1 MSRTASPLAPTTFLR
16 RNAGKT
22 IPLVIVITLAV
33 MLVQS
38 IIALI
43 NSIPLSIRTIYG
55 YSSAFLAVS
64 PRLDPSL
71 TPTLVEIL
79 KDKPPVEM
87 DRYML
92 CRGSSAQVKSIVGK
106 WPFAVMAMEPGDLKY
121 YLERQGVS
129 KIEGRLPQVS
139 AAEMIVSRPVASNL
153 GVKVGTILLKPED
166 NENFSRKPVKV
177 VGIAETDRWLMLG
190 DKKYYA
196 DSQPIPLDFV
206 LAFTKNINEQ
216 SKFDYW
222 AEEKLK
228 GQFAQVFAY
237 HQIKKQSEEMF
248 GILYRILN
256 AVILVLVIVITFMM
270 GMLMNIYQTQRLVE
284 FGLLQAIGFTKT
296 QLLKRVISESIL
308 VIIGGWIFGLIV
320 ARGLLIIAKKVLMDP
335 QAFALDIS
343 DPVAIAYT
351 VPIPVAILIVAVGT
365 IWLRFKNFDPVAV
378 VERRIV

>member
-1 MSRTASPLAPTTFLR
+1 
-16 RNAGKT
+16 
-22 IPLVIVITLAV
+22 
-33 MLVQS
+33 
-38 IIALI
+38 
-43 NSIPLSIRTIYG
+43 
-55 YSSAFLAVS
+55 
-64 PRLDPSL
+64 
-71 TPTLVEIL
+71 
-79 KDKPPVEM
+79 
-87 DRYML
+87 
-92 CRGSSAQVKSIVGK
+92 
-106 WPFAVMAMEPGDLKY
+106 
-121 YLERQGVS
+121 
-129 KIEGRLPQVS
+129 
-139 AAEMIVSRPVASNL
+139 L

-296 QLLKRVISESIL
+296 QLLKRVISESIM

-351 VPIPVAILIVAVGT
+351 IPIPVAILIVAVGT